1 MSIGIH
7 GWRDPRQVDQ
17 LPGMLLLPF
26 LGKVT
31 DYAINRRRWAAAS
44 TGPKE

>member
-1 MSIGIH
+1 
-7 GWRDPRQVDQ
+7 VDR

-31 DYAINRRRWAAAS
+31 DYAINRRTW
-44 TGPKE
+44 GPKQ